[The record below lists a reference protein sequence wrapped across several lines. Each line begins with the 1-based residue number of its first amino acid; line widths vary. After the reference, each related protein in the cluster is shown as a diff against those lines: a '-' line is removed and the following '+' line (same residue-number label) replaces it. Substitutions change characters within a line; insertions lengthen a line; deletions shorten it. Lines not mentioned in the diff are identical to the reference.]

1 MAGLKQ
7 STRAQH
13 VAEKDGRAEAKYQ
26 GAARGRK
33 KWPRLKRSTGAQL
46 IETKCPIQLNG

>member
-1 MAGLKQ
+1 MARAEAKYQGAARGRKRWPGLKQ
-7 STRAQH
+7 SIRAQH

-33 KWPRLKRSTGAQL
+33 RWPG
-46 IETKCPIQLNG
+46 